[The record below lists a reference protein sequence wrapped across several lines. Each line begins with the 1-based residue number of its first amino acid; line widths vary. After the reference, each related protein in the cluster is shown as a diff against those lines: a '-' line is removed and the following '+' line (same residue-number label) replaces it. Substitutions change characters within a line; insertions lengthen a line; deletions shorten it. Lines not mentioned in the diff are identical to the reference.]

1 MLKIQQRFNAFK
13 REHSSNG
20 DVIIMC
26 MTVRGQKYK
35 RGYIRTWF
43 KKLVSLDEYEKEEL
57 NEIIDYL
64 EIQSFESENW
74 Q

>member
-1 MLKIQQRFNAFK
+1 
-13 REHSSNG
+13 
-20 DVIIMC
+20 MC